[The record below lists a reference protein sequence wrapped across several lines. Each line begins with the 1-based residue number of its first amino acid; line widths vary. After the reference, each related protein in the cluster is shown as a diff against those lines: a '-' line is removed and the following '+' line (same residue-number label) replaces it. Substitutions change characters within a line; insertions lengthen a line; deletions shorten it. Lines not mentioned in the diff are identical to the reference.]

1 MNRNKLFKIQ
11 GWLSISLIL
20 IATISYALE
29 AGQAET
35 IKVAMAPFGAISALL
50 FAFFIYSKQRREL
63 DDNQTFSILN
73 ILLKTMVVA
82 VAGAVVVFLTSY
94 LVELT
99 SSLDRT
105 IFSFS
110 IMIAAVVF
118 INEKLRDFTSMAIL
132 TGIGEGVTVLMLF
145 FK

>member
-94 LVELT
+94 LGELT